1 MPDKTL
7 ERGVEVPVAPVSD
20 SSDRFALEALRLMT
34 VKKPVETPAG
44 KAAEMPVPKPAEMF
58 IAAPLDK
65 PVEVKAKTEAE
76 KFEQADAL
84 TKTSTILGRLP
95 NFKITFTDKTLSV
108 ETPDF
113 AKLIEATPGIT
124 LAADVRDV
132 VSSVKRISFSADD
145 KFTLD
150 LKDVAKLKIDRNVPL
165 LGKVTDLVVGNAQ
178 KQVKFDVDFDP
189 KNGDKVSIK
198 NISGIALALEGKN
211 PLAIHSLALDTS
223 GDKPRLKV
231 TVDNPVSRPRLIDEK
246 NWPKT
251 VPATIDL
258 DALAPGMN
266 ADFFKGMVKTLADS
280 KTALQNKDASML
292 LSGLPDEG
300 IRTKLIDMVK
310 NLKRIEKDGDSIT
323 IEREGGATE
332 HQFGGPTLSVAPLIS
347 FKLKT
352 AGGGIEVK
360 NISGIT
366 LSTQLPQV
374 GLGDKFSVGITGV
387 SLSPKYGDSR
397 ALTISADK
405 LVDSVK
411 IRLKDS
417 DLLPAT
423 DANGDWRLDIRMTNP
438 LDVAGTAKVNVP
450 LKFNQAGSLNMTAGE
465 IASVARD
472 VVQSGA
478 KSNIIKAVQV
488 IDNQT
493 NQVIDGAHRAADVV
507 DKKVTEVRNV
517 ASTAAAVTK
526 TIVKH
531 EVKNFIDYWTK

>member
-1 MPDKTL
+1 MPKIFD
-7 ERGVEVPVAPVSD
+7 RGEAGPPPPLSD
-20 SSDRFALEALRLMT
+20 SSSKFATEALRLMT
-34 VKKPVETPAG
+34 CVKPPEV
-44 KAAEMPVPKPAEMF
+44 F

-65 PVEVKAKTEAE
+65 PVEVRVKTEAE

-95 NFKITFTDKTLSV
+95 DLKINFTDKNLTL

-124 LAADVRDV
+124 LAPDVRDL
-132 VSSVKRISFSADD
+132 VSSVKKISFSVDD

-150 LKDVAKLKIDRNVPL
+150 LKDVSKLKIDRNVPL
-165 LGKVTDLVVGNAQ
+165 VGKVTDLVVGNGQ
-178 KQVKFDVDFDP
+178 KQVKFDVEFDP
-189 KNGDKVSIK
+189 NIADKVSIK
-198 NISGIALALEGKN
+198 NISGITLAVEGKN

-223 GDKPRLKV
+223 GDKPKLKV
-231 TVDNPVSRPRLIDEK
+231 TIDNPVSRPRLIDEK

-251 VPATIDL
+251 VSTTIDL

-266 ADFFKGMVKTLADS
+266 ADFFKSLVKTLADS

-310 NLKRIEKDGDSIT
+310 NLKRIEKDGDKIT
-323 IEREGGATE
+323 IEREGGVTE
-332 HQFGGPTLSVAPLIS
+332 HQFGGPSLSVSPLIQ

-352 AGGGIEVK
+352 IGGGIAVE

-374 GLGDKFSVGITGV
+374 GLGDRYSVGITGV

-411 IRLKDS
+411 IRLNDG
-417 DLLPAT
+417 DLLPAK

-450 LKFNQAGSLNMTAGE
+450 LKFNQAGSLNMSAGE
-465 IASVARD
+465 IATVASD
-472 VVQSGA
+472 VVRSGA
-478 KSNIIKAVQV
+478 KANVVNAAQV
-488 IDNQT
+488 IDNKA
-493 NQVIDGAHRAADVV
+493 NQVIDNV
-507 DKKVTEVRNV
+507 DRKVTEVRKV
-517 ASTAAAVTK
+517 ANTAVGVTK
-526 TIVKH
+526 TIVKS
-531 EVKNFIDYWTK
+531 EMQNIIDYWRK

>member
-1 MPDKTL
+1 M
-7 ERGVEVPVAPVSD
+7 A
-20 SSDRFALEALRLMT
+20 EA
-34 VKKPVETPAG
+34 
-44 KAAEMPVPKPAEMF
+44 KPADMF

-95 NFKITFTDKTLSV
+95 NFKINFTDKNLTV

-113 AKLIEATPGIT
+113 ARLIEATPGIT
-124 LAADVRDV
+124 FAPDVREV

-150 LKDVAKLKIDRNVPL
+150 LKDVAKLKVDRNVPL
-165 LGKVTDLVVGNAQ
+165 VGKVTDLVVGDAQ
-178 KQVKFDVDFDP
+178 KQVKFDVEFDP
-189 KNGDKVSIK
+189 ANADKVSIK
-198 NISGIALALEGKN
+198 NISGITLAVEGRN
-211 PLAIHSLALDTS
+211 PLAIHTLALDTS

-231 TVDNPVSRPRLIDEK
+231 TVDNPVTRPKLIDEK

-251 VPATIDL
+251 VSTTVDL
-258 DALAPGMN
+258 ETLAPGMN
-266 ADFFKGMVKTLADS
+266 ADFFRGMVKTLSDS

-310 NLKRIEKDGDSIT
+310 NLKRIEKDGDNIT
-323 IEREGGATE
+323 IERAGGATE
-332 HQFGGPTLSVAPLIS
+332 HQFGGPTLSVSPLIQ

-352 AGGGIEVK
+352 IGGGISVE

-374 GLGDKFSVGITGV
+374 GLGDKYSVGITGV

-438 LDVAGTAKVNVP
+438 LDVAGTAKINLP
-450 LKFNQAGSLNMTAGE
+450 LKFNQAGSLNMSAGE
-465 IASVARD
+465 IATIASD
-472 VVQSGA
+472 VVRSGA
-478 KSNIIKAVQV
+478 KSNIIKAAQV
-488 IDNQT
+488 LDNKA
-493 NQVIDGAHRAADVV
+493 NQVIDGV
-507 DKKVTEVRNV
+507 DRKVTEVRNV
-517 ASTAAAVTK
+517 ANTAAIVTK
-526 TIVKH
+526 TIVKN
-531 EVKNFIDYWTK
+531 EVKNIIDYWTK